1 MLRIFL
7 TVSVLFWN
15 HLAAQNLVDE
25 LAGICEANDCLIPS
39 VFVEDKNYLEVQFK
53 ERKRVETEVDAEDI
67 KSALAIGLE
76 KLFSYARCGNVAGTI
91 VPLSAPWG
99 VFGYLKNGE
108 IQQKFRVFLVIVPQ
122 VTNPPAPTDPTV
134 EIVTAPPVWYYGR
147 GFDTKVDEKQIEE
160 HLFQIMKDLEQDN
173 QSFDSTYFIMDM
185 FNTDGLTG
193 MGFEKTGE

>member
-15 HLAAQNLVDE
+15 HLAAQNLVGKVIELCDE
-25 LAGICEANDCLIPS
+25 NDCQKPS
-39 VFVEDKNYLEVQFK
+39 IFVEDKNYDEVQFK

-67 KSALAIGLE
+67 ESALAIGLE

-99 VFGYLKNGE
+99 VIGYLKNGE

-147 GFDTKVDEKQIEE
+147 AFDTKVDKKQMEE
-160 HLFQIMKDLEQDN
+160 RLFQIMKDLEQDN
-173 QSFDSTYFIMDM
+173 QSFDSTYFIMDI